1 MMDLIGRLRNPR
13 WLVTKTPDGEDRRL
27 DQTETLAAMREA
39 ADEIEHL
46 RALAGS
52 VSRGES
58 FQGIK
63 KQAKSV

>member
-1 MMDLIGRLRNPR
+1 MDLIDRLRNPR
-13 WLVTKTPDGEDRRL
+13 WLVTKTADGEDRRL
-27 DQTETLAAMREA
+27 DQAETLAAMREA

-46 RALAGS
+46 RAVAGS
-52 VSRGES
+52 VSRGET